1 MSGLE
6 PPTPASQMP
15 HSTYWTTPRLSETF
29 FLLFLYQLSYLPK
42 LFDFVGR
49 VRLGLTTLCLSDKC
63 TLNTFCVFPSIYILP
78 YEYCAKIYK
87 IFLISKFSMNFFY
100 LKPHFFF
107 YGFFFAIYS
116 YTFCKNCQKFPIFF
130 LWEFFLGYS
139 IIFFFLHVGCQV
151 GNAPT

>member
-1 MSGLE
+1 MALTSGPL
-6 PPTPASQMP
+6 P
-15 HSTYWTTPRLSETF
+15 YLSETF
-29 FLLFLYQLSYLPK
+29 FCFFSTNWATSPSYLILWGGWDSNSRP
-42 LFDFVGR
+42 FDYQSNA
-49 VRLGLTTLCLSDKC
+49 C
-63 TLNTFCVFPSIYILP
+63 LNTCCVFPSIYILP

-107 YGFFFAIYS
+107 CRFFFAIYS

-139 IIFFFLHVGCQV
+139 IIFSFLHVGCQV

>member
-49 VRLGLTTLCLSDKC
+49 VRLELTTLWLSVKCLLKYLLCISFIC
-63 TLNTFCVFPSIYILP
+63 ISL

-107 YGFFFAIYS
+107 CRFFFAIYS

-139 IIFFFLHVGCQV
+139 IIFSFLHVGCQV